1 MLHLDLISLLN
12 NHGDFSVSSSLMTT
26 DSDFS
31 VFEMGTVAFKL
42 GKIIIDKGLVKWERL
57 VLFTLYV

>member
-1 MLHLDLISLLN
+1 MLHLYLISLLK

-31 VFEMGTVAFKL
+31 VFEKGTVAFKL
-42 GKIIIDKGLVKWERL
+42 GKIINKRLVKWEKL

>member
-1 MLHLDLISLLN
+1 MLHLYLISLLK

-31 VFEMGTVAFKL
+31 VFEKGTVAFKL
-42 GKIIIDKGLVKWERL
+42 GKIIINKRLVKWEKL

>member
-31 VFEMGTVAFKL
+31 VIEKGTVAFKL
-42 GKIIIDKGLVKWERL
+42 GKIIIDKRLVKWERL